1 MLHKHSA
8 MAIAVR
14 SVDHGNHISNLGSR
28 LTGAWRRT
36 LRDAVFSAL
45 ASLAE
50 ARGREPILLLGLGAV
65 GVRAILFALLSNPWT
80 LLPAQLLDWLCAAVI
95 GVMMPLVI
103 ADLTRGTGRYN
114 LARGFAGTATGIGAA
129 QHHVLRLCGPVLL
142 ICRRPSRPGP

>member
-1 MLHKHSA
+1 
-8 MAIAVR
+8 
-14 SVDHGNHISNLGSR
+14 
-28 LTGAWRRT
+28 
-36 LRDAVFSAL
+36 
-45 ASLAE
+45 LAE